1 MMSYKQLA
9 VDYSFLKKLQT
20 LDWQTIRYHLLNS
33 DEGRDFTPAQ
43 AARAIW
49 QYGLFLFLA
58 QQYPGMRLVPTEEID
73 AVLHAHIA
81 THQRYQ
87 NDCQTLL
94 GGCVHHSAGR
104 GTRGDRAEWLEAFD
118 RTKQLFEKTF
128 GRGAMG
134 HSAPAACDI
143 LLAFN

>member
-1 MMSYKQLA
+1 MMSYKRLA

-49 QYGLFLFLA
+49 KYGLFLFLA
-58 QQYPGMRLVPTEEID
+58 KQYPNMRLVPTEEID

-81 THQRYQ
+81 TDRQYQ
-87 NDCQTLL
+87 DDCQTLF
-94 GGCVHHSAGR
+94 GGAVHHSAEL

>member
-1 MMSYKQLA
+1 MMNYKQLA
-9 VDYSFLKKLQT
+9 VDYSFLKKLQA
-20 LDWQTIRYHLLNS
+20 LDWQTIRHHLLNS
-33 DEGRDFTPAQ
+33 EEGRDFTRAQ
-43 AARAIW
+43 VARAIW

-58 QQYPGMRLVPTEEID
+58 QQHPGMRLVPTKEID

-81 THQRYQ
+81 TNRQYH
-87 NDCQTLL
+87 NDCQTLF
-94 GGCVHHSAGR
+94 GGYVHHSAGL

-118 RTKQLFEKTF
+118 LTKKLFEKTF

-134 HSAPAACDI
+134 YSTPAACDI

>member
-1 MMSYKQLA
+1 MSYKQLA

-20 LDWQTIRYHLLNS
+20 LNWQTIRHHLLNS

-43 AARAIW
+43 AAHAIW

-58 QQYPGMRLVPTEEID
+58 RQYPGIRLVPTEEID

-81 THQRYQ
+81 TARQYH
-87 NDCQTLL
+87 NDCQTLF
-94 GGCVHHSAGR
+94 GGFVHHSAGL

-118 RTKQLFEKTF
+118 RTKQLFEKMF

-134 HSAPAACDI
+134 YSTPAACDI

>member
-1 MMSYKQLA
+1 MMNYKQL
-9 VDYSFLKKLQT
+9 VVGYSFLKKLQT
-20 LDWQTIRYHLLNS
+20 LDWQTIRHHLLNS
-33 DEGRDFTPAQ
+33 DEGRDFTRAQ

-58 QQYPGMRLVPTEEID
+58 QQYPGMRLVPTKEID
-73 AVLHAHIA
+73 GVLHAHIA
-81 THQRYQ
+81 TERQYHD
-87 NDCQTLL
+87 DCQTLF
-94 GGCVHHSAGR
+94 GGFVHHSAGL
-104 GTRGDRAEWLEAFD
+104 GTRGDRTQWLEAFN

>member
-20 LDWQTIRYHLLNS
+20 LDWQTIRHHLLNS
-33 DEGRDFTPAQ
+33 DEGRDFTRAQ

-49 QYGLFLFLA
+49 QYGLFLLLA
-58 QQYPGMRLVPTEEID
+58 QKYPGIRLVPTEEID

-81 THQRYQ
+81 TDRQYHD
-87 NDCQTLL
+87 DCQTLF
-94 GGCVHHSAGR
+94 GGFVHHSAGR

-134 HSAPAACDI
+134 YSTPAACDI

>member
-1 MMSYKQLA
+1 MMSYKQLS

-20 LDWQTIRYHLLNS
+20 LDWQTIRHHLLNS
-33 DEGRDFTPAQ
+33 DEGRDFTRAQ

-58 QQYPGMRLVPTEEID
+58 RQYPGIRLVPTKEID

-81 THQRYQ
+81 TDQQYQ
-87 NDCQTLL
+87 DDCQTLF
-94 GGCVHHSAGR
+94 GGFVHHSAGL
-104 GTRGDRAEWLEAFD
+104 GTRGDRAQWLEAFD

-134 HSAPAACDI
+134 YSTPAACDI

>member
-33 DEGRDFTPAQ
+33 DEGRDFTRTQ

-58 QQYPGMRLVPTEEID
+58 QQYPGMRLVPTKEID

-81 THQRYQ
+81 TERQYQ
-87 NDCQTLL
+87 DDCQTLL
-94 GGCVHHSAGR
+94 GGCVHHSAGL
-104 GTRGDRAEWLEAFD
+104 GTRGDHAEWLEAFD

-134 HSAPAACDI
+134 HSVPAACDI

>member
-81 THQRYQ
+81 THQQYQ
-87 NDCQTLL
+87 DDCQTLL

-118 RTKQLFEKTF
+118 RTKKLFEKTF

>member
-9 VDYSFLKKLQT
+9 VDYSFQKKLQT

-33 DEGRDFTPAQ
+33 DEGRDFTRAQ

-49 QYGLFLFLA
+49 QYGLFLSLA

-81 THQRYQ
+81 TEQYQ
-87 NDCQTLL
+87 DDCQTLF
-94 GGCVHHSAGR
+94 GSCVHHSAGL

-118 RTKQLFEKTF
+118 RTKQLFEKIF

-134 HSAPAACDI
+134 YSAPAACDI
-143 LLAFN
+143 LLACN

>member
-20 LDWQTIRYHLLNS
+20 LDWQTIRHHLLNS
-33 DEGRDFTPAQ
+33 DEGRDLTRAQ

-58 QQYPGMRLVPTEEID
+58 RQYPGMRLVPTEEID

-81 THQRYQ
+81 TGQYQ
-87 NDCQTLL
+87 DDCQTLF
-94 GGCVHHSAGR
+94 GGCVHHSAGL

-134 HSAPAACDI
+134 YSTPAACDI

>member
-1 MMSYKQLA
+1 MMSYKQMA

-20 LDWQTIRYHLLNS
+20 IDWQTIRYHLLNS
-33 DEGRDFTPAQ
+33 NEGRDFTRAQ

-49 QYGLFLFLA
+49 QYGLFLFVA
-58 QQYPGMRLVPTEEID
+58 QQYPSMRLVPTEEID

-81 THQRYQ
+81 TARQYQ
-87 NDCQTLL
+87 DDCQTLF
-94 GGCVHHSAGR
+94 GGCVHHSAGL

>member
-1 MMSYKQLA
+1 MMNYKQL
-9 VDYSFLKKLQT
+9 VVGYSFLKKLQT
-20 LDWQTIRYHLLNS
+20 LDWKTIRYHLLNS
-33 DEGRDFTPAQ
+33 DEGRDFTRAQ

-58 QQYPGMRLVPTEEID
+58 RQYPGIRLVPTKEID

-81 THQRYQ
+81 TDRQYQ
-87 NDCQTLL
+87 DDCQILFSTSL
-94 GGCVHHSAGR
+94 HHSVGL

-118 RTKQLFEKTF
+118 LTKKLFEKTF

-134 HSAPAACDI
+134 YSTPAACDI

>member
-9 VDYSFLKKLQT
+9 VGYSFLKKLQT
-20 LDWQTIRYHLLNS
+20 LDWQTIRHHLLNS
-33 DEGRDFTPAQ
+33 DEGRDFTTAQ

-58 QQYPGMRLVPTEEID
+58 RQYPDIRLVPTEEID

-81 THQRYQ
+81 TDRQYQ
-87 NDCQTLL
+87 DDCQSLF
-94 GGCVHHSAGR
+94 GGFVHHSAGL
-104 GTRGDRAEWLEAFD
+104 GTQGDRAEWLETFD
-118 RTKQLFEKTF
+118 HTKQLFEKMF

-134 HSAPAACDI
+134 YSTPAACDI

>member
-43 AARAIW
+43 ATRAIW

-58 QQYPGMRLVPTEEID
+58 KQYPSMRLVPTEEID

-81 THQRYQ
+81 TDRQYQ
-87 NDCQTLL
+87 DDCQTLL
-94 GGCVHHSAGR
+94 GGCVHHSAGL
-104 GTRGDRAEWLEAFD
+104 GTRGDRKEWLEAFD

>member
-33 DEGRDFTPAQ
+33 DEGRDFTRVQ
-43 AARAIW
+43 VARAIW

-81 THQRYQ
+81 TNRQYQ
-87 NDCQTLL
+87 DDCQTLF
-94 GGCVHHSAGR
+94 GGSVHHSAGL

-118 RTKQLFEKTF
+118 RTKQLFEITF

-134 HSAPAACDI
+134 YTTPAAYNKHQT
-143 LLAFN
+143 FN

>member
-9 VDYSFLKKLQT
+9 VGYSFLKKLQT

-33 DEGRDFTPAQ
+33 DEGRDFTKGQ
-43 AARAIW
+43 VARAIW

-81 THQRYQ
+81 TDRQYQ
-87 NDCQTLL
+87 DDCQTLF
-94 GGCVHHSAGR
+94 GGFVHHCAGL
-104 GTRGDRAEWLEAFD
+104 GTRGDRTEWLQSFA

-134 HSAPAACDI
+134 HCAPAACDI